1 FWVVVEFDRLYWI
14 AQQKVIL
21 PRYFPRKS
29 TIFCNLTQ
37 PDKTANRTTADQ
49 KVSGSNPLGRV
60 SFLRFIAVI
69 SPYSKIVWNCRAVR
83 KQILFSNVAL
93 KKKRQGR

>member
-1 FWVVVEFDRLYWI
+1 MSKRI
-14 AQQKVIL
+14 
-21 PRYFPRKS
+21 
-29 TIFCNLTQ
+29 
-37 PDKTANRTTADQ
+37 TTDQ

-69 SPYSKIVWNCRAVR
+69 SPYSRIVWNCRAVR

-93 KKKRQGR
+93 KKKREAR